1 MKIQTSKE
9 RRATILDNT
18 IVPYQHPKAIS
29 GHVYM
34 ITHSKK
40 DDLIGVKYYA
50 VQNDASI
57 WSVRLYNLG
66 SGFRWSKGSTFGASD
81 NEWADITD
89 QVYLNTDELEGMK

>member
-9 RRATILDNT
+9 RRTQEQPL
-18 IVPYQHPKAIS
+18 VPKPYRHPKALA

-34 ITHSKK
+34 ITNDRGYK
-40 DDLIGVKYYA
+40 GRKYYA

-66 SGFRWSKGSTFGASD
+66 SGFRWSKGSTFGS
-81 NEWADITD
+81 NTEWKDITD
-89 QVYLNTDELEGMK
+89 KVYLNTDELEAQQ